1 VLFWEDLVALKKA
14 GVVWPRKRPWLFGLE
29 KGRGCLALKKV
40 GVVYKLRYWL
50 ILSGVELLGGISE
63 IIDGGPEGGSE
74 EGPAAVAGGQ
84 FFCGL
89 RMVVY

>member
-1 VLFWEDLVALKKA
+1 MALKKA

-29 KGRGCLALKKV
+29 KGRGCLALKKAGV
-40 GVVYKLRYWL
+40 VYKLVVYKLRYWL